1 MRKLSYLLLLLGSFG
16 NASAQSLSGVES
28 VEYDPVNNRY
38 LASSDGIS
46 IISIAPDGGL
56 SHFGSGLVADYG
68 MEVVGN
74 TLFAIA
80 GTRIKGYD
88 LTSAAVVM
96 DLNITG
102 ALFLNGLASN
112 GSDRLWATDFN
123 GYDIYEVNISDLSS
137 PSFAMVADQTDLG
150 TANRPNGIVYDGAN
164 NRVVFVNWGTNAP
177 IKAMDL
183 TSYNV
188 TTLIANTGLGNIDG
202 IARDGQGN
210 WYVSSW
216 SPARITRYASDFSS
230 PETITVP
237 GINNPADICYSLA
250 TDTLAIPGGNQVLFV
265 GFESSVV
272 GVDAPAATASVSIRY
287 FAGLPQV
294 GFELTRPQPVTVE
307 VVDMGGRVV
316 YTAMEGQQ
324 NSGRQTIVLAAIGLE
339 SGAYVCRISSP
350 EVNATE
356 RFVIP

>member
-1 MRKLSYLLLLLGSFG
+1 MQPLSYLLLFFCSIGCVT
-16 NASAQSLSGVES
+16 AQNLSGVES

-38 LASSDGIS
+38 LASSDGTS
-46 IISIAPDGGL
+46 IVSIAPDGAL

-68 MEVVGN
+68 MEIVGN

-88 LTSAAVVM
+88 LTSATVVIN
-96 DLNITG
+96 LNIPG
-102 ALFLNGLASN
+102 ALFLNGLATN

-123 GYDIYEVNISDLSS
+123 GYDIYEVDITDISS
-137 PSFAMVADQTDLG
+137 PSFAMVADQSDIG
-150 TANRPNGIVYDGAN
+150 TSNKPNGIVHDGAN
-164 NRVVFVNWGTNAP
+164 NRVIFVNWGSNAP

-188 TTLIANTGLGNIDG
+188 TTLIANTGLSNIDG

-216 SPARITRYASDFSS
+216 TPARITRYASDFSTS
-230 PETITVP
+230 ETITVP

-265 GFESSVV
+265 GFGSSVV
-272 GVDAPAATASVSIRY
+272 GVDALSDSPVSIRY
-287 FAGLPQV
+287 LAGLPQV
-294 GFELTRPQPVTVE
+294 GFSLGQPQTVTVDII
-307 VVDMGGRVV
+307 DMGGRVV
-316 YTAMEGQQ
+316 HTAMEGQQ

-339 SGAYVCRISSP
+339 SGSYVCRISSL

>member
-1 MRKLSYLLLLLGSFG
+1 MRKLSFLLLLLYSFG
-16 NASAQSLSGVES
+16 NVAAQSLSGVES

-38 LASSDGIS
+38 LASSDGTS
-46 IISIAPDGGL
+46 IIAIAPDGGL

-88 LTSAAVVM
+88 LTSAAMVM
-96 DLNITG
+96 DLNIPG
-102 ALFLNGLASN
+102 ALFLNGLATN

-123 GYDIYEVNISDLSS
+123 GYDIYEVNIANLSA
-137 PSFAMVADQTDLG
+137 PSFTMVADQTDLG
-150 TANRPNGIVYDGAN
+150 TTNRPNGIVYDGDN
-164 NRVVFVNWGTNAP
+164 NRVVFVNWGSNAP

-183 TSYNV
+183 STYNV
-188 TTLIANTGLGNIDG
+188 TTLIGGTGLGNIDG

-216 SPARITRYASDFSS
+216 SPARITRYANDFSTS
-230 PETITVP
+230 ETITVP
-237 GINNPADICYSLA
+237 GISNPADICYATA

-265 GFESSVV
+265 GFQSSVV
-272 GVDAPAATASVSIRY
+272 GIEAPATTSVSIRY

-294 GFELTRPQPVTVE
+294 GFELTRPQTVTVE